1 MKKWLKER
9 KAVEEMGVCL
19 LPVLLYGIIG
29 PLEIYAGNPLEF
41 EFILKDFLPIFLMIS
56 VAFWM
61 AAGTVLIILP
71 DKLSSILKIFIFAFS
86 IMSYLQNM
94 FLNSKL
100 MNEDGSPMDWAEEG
114 MRHTTSVNLVIW
126 IIIVTVCLV
135 IPLILKDKYK
145 KLYFGIS
152 SFLSAIQIVAIIS
165 LVIQAGS
172 IKYDGCQILFS
183 GENQFKMAQDENIIV
198 IVLDSY
204 HNMQFEETMVQN
216 PDIAVALKDF
226 TYYNNADAHY
236 YSTYPSLAHML
247 TGKEFDYSIS
257 EEDWIEDCWQQPSCE
272 ALYDTLHNEGYVC
285 DLYYNDLLRNI
296 GANNIENLTDKI
308 NNIIETKPRIRLRL
322 LVSIMEK
329 MTIYKYMPYI
339 LKPYFEVNSQIV
351 QEIAIYD
358 NMESKIANFYFY
370 EELMNRKLSVDETV
384 DKKLSF
390 NYLYGLHK
398 PWDTDSNG
406 HKTEE
411 YVTVGE
417 TSEGL
422 CVIIMEYIEQL
433 KEIGAYDNATIIIT
447 ADHGLGIT
455 MPQPLFLIK
464 LPHSSQ
470 DELRVTSAPISHDDF
485 LPTLLDLLGQD
496 YSSFGTSIYDWED
509 GDRRRRNLWIPGEG
523 GYLIYTY
530 DTDRQELINQTKED
544 AVLVINPTQ

>member
-9 KAVEEMGVCL
+9 KAVEAMGICL

-29 PLEIYAGNPLEF
+29 PLEIYVGNPREF
-41 EFILKDFLPIFLMIS
+41 EFILKDFFPLFLIIS

-61 AAGTVLIILP
+61 AASAVLIILP
-71 DKLSSILKIFIFAFS
+71 DKLSSILKVFIFTFS

-100 MNEDGSPMDWAEEG
+100 MNEDGSPMDWMEDS
-114 MRHTTSVNLVIW
+114 MRHTMSVNLIIW
-126 IIIVTVCLV
+126 IIIVAVCFV
-135 IPLILKDKYK
+135 IPFILKNKYK
-145 KLYFGIS
+145 KIYFGIS
-152 SFLSAIQIVAIIS
+152 SFISAIQIVAVIS

-183 GENQFKMAQDENIIV
+183 GENQLKMAQEENIIV

-204 HNMQFEETMVQN
+204 HNAQFEETMAQN

-236 YSTYPSLAHML
+236 YTTYPSLAHML
-247 TGKEFDYSIS
+247 TGKEFDYSIP
-257 EEDWIEDCWQQPSCE
+257 EEEWIEDCWQQPSCE
-272 ALYDTLHNEGYVC
+272 ALYDAFHNEGYVC

-308 NNIIETKPRIRLRL
+308 DNIIETKPRIRLGL

-329 MTIYKYMPYI
+329 MTIYKYMPYVM
-339 LKPYFEVNSQIV
+339 KPYFEVKSHIM
-351 QEIAIYD
+351 QEIAVYD
-358 NMESKIANFYFY
+358 NMESINANFIFY
-370 EELMNRKLSVDETV
+370 EELLSQKLSIDENVDR
-384 DKKLSF
+384 KLSF
-390 NYLYGLHK
+390 NYLYGLHQ
-398 PWDTDSNG
+398 PWDTDSEG

-411 YVTVGE
+411 YVTAGE
-417 TSEGL
+417 TSAGL

-455 MPQPLFLIK
+455 MPQPVFLIK
-464 LPHSSQ
+464 VPHSSQ
-470 DELRVTSAPISHDDF
+470 DEMRITSAPISHDDF
-485 LPTLLDLLGQD
+485 LPTLLDLIGQE
-496 YSSFGTSIYDWED
+496 YSAYGTTIYDWRD
-509 GDRRRRNLWIPGEG
+509 GDRRTRSLWIPGGG

-530 DTDRQELINQTKED
+530 DTDRHELINQTEEN
-544 AVLVINPTQ
+544 AVLVVNPTQ